1 MMSDTPS
8 SPAATSVSQEQPL
21 AKRAK
26 LAMDIDSEPLVVS
39 DAETTLSAADPTDES
54 TNAADALSNR
64 STPADM
70 ADSPIKSDKPV
81 ALNELAGSTVG
92 VVAEPLTQDKVFKN
106 MRLRRIL
113 RENHG
118 KTLHQVSLFLNAKH
132 QEHLPFGLGLQK
144 TFDRQGA
151 VERDEHDTSN
161 LLATVG
167 GPQAS
172 IYDNEHCG
180 DHLDIMSNFHLGAGD
195 ADAEPAEFFTCC
207 WVHQDED
214 ALLAVGGSNHLIHIL
229 SLAYSK
235 ELARLAGHTGCI
247 TDLQIHP
254 HNDYHLLSAAKDGT
268 VRLWD
273 LRINQCVC
281 IFQASANVVAYHP
294 SGTSFICGTTR
305 GRIEQWFIPAELY
318 SSAPNATTVD
328 AEIPQVTEGNLLLK
342 YNVGMSESIVCL
354 HLLEKQLVF
363 SNAGG
368 LIVRANYGGE
378 ILKEMRIK
386 NNNMNKCRFDL
397 SLDKQYLAV
406 GNAQG
411 VVLVYHLETGK
422 LLAELKHKRSV
433 KAVKSCVFTRD
444 CRSILYGTD
453 DAFLWRYDY
462 IDDATLA
469 EWASKQY

>member
-1 MMSDTPS
+1 
-8 SPAATSVSQEQPL
+8 
-21 AKRAK
+21 
-26 LAMDIDSEPLVVS
+26 
-39 DAETTLSAADPTDES
+39 
-54 TNAADALSNR
+54 
-64 STPADM
+64 
-70 ADSPIKSDKPV
+70 
-81 ALNELAGSTVG
+81 
-92 VVAEPLTQDKVFKN
+92 

-118 KTLHQVSLFLNAKH
+118 KALHQVSLFLNAKH

-167 GPQAS
+167 GPQANV
-172 IYDNEHCG
+172 YDNEHCG
-180 DHLDIMSNFHLGAGD
+180 DHLDIMSNFHIGAGD
-195 ADAEPAEFFTCC
+195 ADVEPTEFFTCC

-214 ALLAVGGSNHLIHIL
+214 AHLAVGGSDNLIHIL

-247 TDLQIHP
+247 TDIQIHP

-273 LRINQCVC
+273 LRLNQCVC

-294 SGTSFICGTTR
+294 SGTSFICGTNR
-305 GRIEQWFIPAELY
+305 GRIEQWFIPTELC
-318 SSAPNATTVD
+318 SSRPNTAAVD
-328 AEIPQVTEGNLLLK
+328 AEIPQVTE
-342 YNVGMSESIVCL
+342 VCL
-354 HLLEKQLVF
+354 HLLEDQLIF

-368 LIVRANYGGE
+368 LIARATYGGE

-411 VVLVYHLETGK
+411 VVLVYHLESGR
-422 LLAELKHKRSV
+422 LVAELKHKRSV

-462 IDDATLA
+462 IDDTTLA
-469 EWASKQY
+469 DWASKQY